1 MVFQQSSRILT
12 IIGIFL
18 VWLALGVSFYQES
31 PEDTPTIVTLLD
43 RLR

>member
-31 PEDTPTIVTLLD
+31 PEDTRPSSLCLTA
-43 RLR
+43 